1 MSPDGLFWA
10 FIGLTLVTG
19 VFAYFKWGWKGAL
32 VVLGGGFLGLGAF
45 LLSRRRTASPV
56 VPPPPPPRGADV
68 RVTEVAKD
76 EVSMAATAKRDAITV
91 AADDPDRLAAVMRN
105 QQ

>member
-45 LLSRRRTASPV
+45 LLSRRRAAV
-56 VPPPPPPRGADV
+56 VPPPPPPRDAGS

-76 EVSMAATAKRDAITV
+76 EVSMAATAERDAIAA